1 MGGCESPGA
10 RILLRGEYYCVG
22 ITTAWGW
29 AGLLHQRQGV
39 GGGVGEGWGSHSECQ
54 PRVQG
59 QHAQRIG
66 GERGGGGGGWPA
78 LACEREGD
86 GRERK
91 GKEERA
97 GRENRERE

>member
-39 GGGVGEGWGSHSECQ
+39 GGGVGEGGCKGVQKPSICLHLNVSLLPWE
-54 PRVQG
+54 PRSFRF
-59 QHAQRIG
+59 HHP
-66 GERGGGGGGWPA
+66 ER
-78 LACEREGD
+78 D
-86 GRERK
+86 V
-91 GKEERA
+91 
-97 GRENRERE
+97 